1 MRSFSASSRRTPAE
15 RHEKRARRAP
25 NSVDDSRSG
34 SGPGRALLDRLA
46 AWRPSDD
53 PTSARDLVLRFALV
67 GAVALLTIALFP
79 PRGGSDVPLIRQGVV
94 APEDV
99 LAPMDFP
106 VLRSE
111 EELARQREVA
121 ALSVPPVYRVNPA
134 AADSAIARIQRYLA
148 RAGSIAEDEPS
159 ALATLDRIEGGRLG
173 MSAAEIDR
181 LARAET
187 RVALADFA
195 ERVVPGLYERGHF
208 LAPGEL
214 TPLAATRI
222 TVQRPGEE
230 EEIVPRTEVVPVRAG
245 AEVPG
250 LASAARELDPEDER
264 LALQLVPALLAPD
277 LEARPAVTEL
287 RRAEARASVE
297 PVKGEV
303 LRGELIVPAHTRVT
317 AAQEEK
323 MQSLAAALDQGQ
335 GGLSPADARVGMG
348 TFFINAVILC
358 LFGFFLFLYHPAIFA
373 EYRSLA
379 MLAIV
384 WALVTGLA
392 AFAERAPG
400 VPSYAVPLA
409 FASVLAA
416 VLWGTRMSA
425 VMTLFLCVYLIA
437 QGELGFPLLWAG
449 LASGLVGA
457 WSVRLIRR
465 RTHFYESL
473 VFIAAA
479 NMLALGGLALVELW
493 TWSELGVGL
502 GWGFGSAATAVFLA
516 MGLLP
521 LLEWASGRTTDLTL
535 LELADLNRPLLK
547 QLLVEAPGTYHH
559 SIIVGNL
566 AESAAEGI
574 GANSLLARVG
584 AYYHD
589 IGKVATPQ
597 YFIENQARAR
607 NPHDLLPPATSAAI
621 VRGHVLE
628 GIRLAEEAKLPDSVA
643 RFIPEHHG
651 TQTIGFFYDQ
661 ARQADP
667 GVELDPAD
675 FSYPGPRPRTRETAI
690 LMLADSVESAAKV
703 LQEPTTD
710 RIRALVDRIVD
721 AKISHGQ
728 LDEAPLTFAEVTQVK
743 EQFVAIL
750 NGMYHHRI
758 DYPPLARNREE
769 AAASLRSGGS

>member
-1 MRSFSASSRRTPAE
+1 MGASRGGP
-15 RHEKRARRAP
+15 
-25 NSVDDSRSG
+25 
-34 SGPGRALLDRLA
+34 GPGRALLDRLA

-53 PTSARDLVLRFALV
+53 PTSPRDLLLRFVLV
-67 GAVALLTIALFP
+67 AAVALLTIALFP
-79 PRGGSDVPLIRQGVV
+79 PRGGNDIPLIRQGVV

-99 LAPMDFP
+99 IAPVDFP

-111 EELARQREVA
+111 DELARQREVA

-134 AADSAIARIQRYLA
+134 AADSAIARVQRYLA
-148 RAGSIAEDEPS
+148 RAGRVAEEEPS
-159 ALATLDRIEGGRLG
+159 ALATLDRTEGGRLG
-173 MSAAEIDR
+173 LGAAEIDR

-187 RVALADFA
+187 RAALANLA
-195 ERVVPGLYERGHF
+195 ERVVPGLYERTHF

-214 TPLAATRI
+214 TPLSATRI
-222 TVQRPGEE
+222 TVQRAGEDE
-230 EEIVPRTEVVPVRAG
+230 EVIPRNEVVPVRAG

-250 LASAARELDPEDER
+250 LAEAARELDAEDER
-264 LALQLVPALLAPD
+264 LALQLLPALLTPD
-277 LEARPAVTEL
+277 LEARPAVTDL

-297 PVKGEV
+297 PIKGEV

-323 MQSLAAALDQGQ
+323 MRSLAAALDLDP
-335 GGLSPADARVGMG
+335 GGLSPADARVALG

-358 LFGFFLFLYHPAIFA
+358 LFGFFLFLYHPTVFA
-373 EYRSLA
+373 DYRSLA
-379 MLAIV
+379 VLAIV
-384 WALVTGLA
+384 WAVVTGLA
-392 AFAERAPG
+392 AFAERAPD
-400 VPSYAVPLA
+400 VPSYAVPVA

-437 QGELGFPLLWAG
+437 QGELGFPILWAG

-479 NMLALGGLALVELW
+479 NMLALGGLALVQLW
-493 TWSELGVGL
+493 TWSEVGVAL

-521 LLEWASGRTTDLTL
+521 LLEWAAGRTTDLTL

-589 IGKVATPQ
+589 IGKLRRPEFFA
-597 YFIENQARAR
+597 ENQRQGE
-607 NPHDLLPPATSAAI
+607 NPHDSLTPQASARIISRHVEDGVEMGRRAGLPE
-621 VRGHVLE
+621 VVLDVL
-628 GIRLAEEAKLPDSVA
+628 R
-643 RFIPEHHG
+643 EHHG
-651 TQTIGFFYDQ
+651 TTRLSFFWHK
-661 ARQADP
+661 ASE
-667 GVELDPAD
+667 ELPAERPMISD
-675 FSYPGPRPRTRETAI
+675 FVYPGPRPRSKETAVV
-690 LMLADSVESAAKV
+690 MLADSVEAASRV
-703 LQEPTTD
+703 MREPSPE
-710 RIRALVDRIVD
+710 ALRQLVKRIVEM
-721 AKISHGQ
+721 KLEENQ
-728 LDEAPLTFAEVTQVK
+728 FDEADLTFHDLAVVQERLVGVL
-743 EQFVAIL
+743 VGIH
-750 NGMYHHRI
+750 HHRI
-758 DYPPLARNREE
+758 DYPTLSLHVPERSDD
-769 AAASLRSGGS
+769 AANTVPSVGRSPA